1 MRLDD
6 HQRQV
11 LDRFI
16 DAWQRCDIDALAAL
30 LREDVVLSMPPEL
43 TTIAGRAQVAGFF
56 ATVPAG
62 GRLDTIRLVRT
73 RANGHPALAAYLPDQ
88 SARCHGY
95 GIMVFTITGDGIS
108 TITGFPS
115 PDLFEKFGLPPTCD

>member
-1 MRLDD
+1 MWRLVVSGLGGPGGGEQRLREGMRLDD

-43 TTIAGRAQVAGFF
+43 TT
-56 ATVPAG
+56 
-62 GRLDTIRLVRT
+62 
-73 RANGHPALAAYLPDQ
+73 
-88 SARCHGY
+88 
-95 GIMVFTITGDGIS
+95 
-108 TITGFPS
+108 
-115 PDLFEKFGLPPTCD
+115 CD